1 MPSDEL
7 FTPPRKKIRIFWW
20 LGGIFVL
27 LGLVFVLQL
36 FGPNPP
42 IVISPQTTYIA
53 SPRGP
58 DGLPDYEQ
66 YVLEL
71 YRDGVTIENNAAPLL
86 LRALWP
92 AELDPKDYATVVTEL
107 GLEEIPSKDEAL
119 VRVHDQSTMA
129 RIANWLHEQAKT
141 QRSETAGADESVNGE
156 AETGGDSF
164 NVDDD
169 PLVSIAADSV
179 IEGSQSRPWT
189 SEQIPPLAEW
199 VAANQKPLDLIVEA
213 AKRPRFFSPSPTL
226 INNKQDLLIEML
238 LPNVQALRDAGRAL
252 SIRAMWHLGENRLD
266 AAWQDVLALHR
277 LARLLSQ
284 GYTLIEQLIA
294 IAINEIACDA
304 TVSLLDHRE
313 LTPEQARLVQRDLA
327 ALPPFANVARSLD
340 QMERAGALNAFIRVG
355 TGGGGKMFSAISGV
369 QDNDFGNNV
378 FNVISVDWNLVL
390 RETNRWYD
398 RLAAAANLPDHAARM
413 AALQQIDADMQ
424 QLVAEVRTPTTW
436 ITGVI
441 SRQQRSMLV
450 SSIMLGLFL
459 PTVNA
464 AVAAEDRANGTLEL
478 TRLAAALAVYRA
490 ESGAYPDKLD
500 ELVPSVLEALPV
512 DLYNAKP
519 FVYKRD
525 GDGYLLYTL
534 GGNGTDDGGS
544 NSQFRLRKGKPID
557 EMANAEAPSVD
568 STIPNGADDTS
579 IRVPRPKFE
588 LPKLSPTPG
597 EL

>member
-1 MPSDEL
+1 MPADEP
-7 FTPPRKKIRIFWW
+7 FTPPRKKIKIFWW

-27 LGLVFVLQL
+27 LALVFVLQL

-42 IVISPQTTYIA
+42 IVVSPQTTYIT

-92 AELDPKDYATVVTEL
+92 AELDPKDYATVVMEL

-119 VRVHDQSTMA
+119 VLAHDQSTMS
-129 RIANWLHEQAKT
+129 RVTNWLHEQAKT
-141 QRSETAGADESVNGE
+141 QCSETTGADEAANNE
-156 AETGGDSF
+156 AESGRYGFNADYDPSVAIAVDST
-164 NVDDD
+164 
-169 PLVSIAADSV
+169 
-179 IEGSQSRPWT
+179 IEQSQSRPWT

-199 VAANQKPLDLIVEA
+199 VAANQKPLNLIVEA

-226 INNKQDLLIEML
+226 INNKQELLIEML
-238 LPNVQALRDAGRAL
+238 LPNVQAMRDAGRAL
-252 SIRAMWHLGENRLD
+252 SIRVMWHLGQNRLD

-277 LARLLSQ
+277 LSRLLSQ
-284 GYTLIEQLIA
+284 GYTLVEQLVA

-313 LTPEQARLVQRDLA
+313 LTPEQARLVQRDLT

-355 TGGGGKMFSAISGV
+355 TGGGGEMFSAISGV

-378 FNVISVDWNLVL
+378 FNVVSVDWNLVL

-436 ITGVI
+436 LTGVI

-459 PTVNA
+459 PAVNA

-490 ESGAYPDKLD
+490 EHGAYPDKLD
-500 ELVPSVLEALPV
+500 DLVPSVLESLPV
-512 DLYNAKP
+512 DLYNSKP
-519 FVYKRD
+519 FVYRRD
-525 GDGYLLYTL
+525 GNGYLLYSL
-534 GGNGTDDGGS
+534 GGNGSDDEGS
-544 NSQFRLRKGKPID
+544 NNQLQILKGMSLD
-557 EMANAEAPSVD
+557 ELDVAEESEQL
-568 STIPNGADDTS
+568 SIPNGADDMS
-579 IRVPRPKFE
+579 IRVPRPAFK
-588 LPKLSPTPG
+588 LPELSPPAR